1 VFMTYV
7 CYVSLLQSLIS
18 LTSVNM
24 LKSCHLKL
32 ASVLMSCLLVSCL
45 LMSCLQV
52 STTFSFLFEVFVYLA
67 VDTVQSLIAL

>member
-32 ASVLMSCLLVSCL
+32 ASVLV
-45 LMSCLQV
+45 SCLQV